1 MHKMNNEQIWESQKV
16 RKGKIKEPVEEIS
29 HLRRE
34 MGVQIKKL
42 KELG

>member
-1 MHKMNNEQIWESQKV
+1 MHKMNNEQIREFQKV
-16 RKGKIKEPVEEIS
+16 RKGKIKERVEEIS